1 MTDDTT
7 DTTRLLERLA
17 ATFPDQPA
25 PLPTLVEAA
34 HAGRRRRTRRTIAL
48 VAASGVLALGAGI
61 TVQQALP
68 DDGAR
73 RSDRVADSGEVCDR
87 GAPRS
92 PSPVPQGPD
101 YPTNASGLTYGAH
114 SDEKMPDLIAAMGV
128 CGRTGYLRATDLE
141 DPAPWV
147 PGAGGTDG
155 RILPLYESDGV
166 TQIDTFEE
174 GRGGASS
181 ADPPAPTGPDAA
193 EVQGEWTALIA
204 GISSGGTD
212 QYDTF
217 RDLDLS
223 IAFDGEDLRVF
234 DGCRT
239 WSSGFSLEDGELAL
253 SGPFSAAS
261 DISCKRAAP
270 LPQVLDNIRHVT
282 ESGKRIHLHLANSQI
297 AVVLTRA
304 E

>member
-48 VAASGVLALGAGI
+48 VAASSVLALGAGI
-61 TVQQALP
+61 TLQQLLP

-73 RSDRVADSGEVCDR
+73 RSDRVADGGTVCDR
-87 GAPRS
+87 DAPRA

-101 YPTNASGLTYGAH
+101 YPTNASGMTYGGRG
-114 SDEKMPDLIAAMGV
+114 DEKGPDLVAATGV

-174 GRGGASS
+174 GRGGDPSP
-181 ADPPAPTGPDAA
+181 DPPTPSGPDAA
-193 EVQGEWTALIA
+193 DVQGEWTALIA
-204 GISSGGTD
+204 GISSGGAD

-223 IAFDGEDLRVF
+223 IALDGDDVTVF
-234 DGCRT
+234 DGCRS
-239 WSSGFSLEDGELAL
+239 WSTGFSLEDGELAL

-282 ESGKRIHLHLANSQI
+282 ESGKQVYLHLANFQI
-297 AVVLTRA
+297 AVVLTRL
-304 E
+304 

>member
-48 VAASGVLALGAGI
+48 VAASSVLALGGGI
-61 TVQQALP
+61 TLLQVLP
-68 DDGAR
+68 DDAAR
-73 RSDRVADSGEVCDR
+73 RSDRVADTPEACDR
-87 GAPRS
+87 DAPRS

-128 CGRTGYLRATDLE
+128 CGRTGYLRAMDLE

-155 RILPLYESDGV
+155 RMLPLYESDGV

-174 GRGGASS
+174 GRGGEPL

-193 EVQGEWTALIA
+193 DVQGEWNALIA
-204 GISSGGTD
+204 GISSSGTD
-212 QYDTF
+212 RYDTF

-223 IAFDGEDLRVF
+223 ITFDGNDVTVF
-234 DGCRT
+234 DGCRS

-261 DISCKRAAP
+261 DVSCKRAAP

-282 ESGKRIHLHLANSQI
+282 EPGKQVYLHLENFQI
-297 AVVLTRA
+297 AVVLTRP
-304 E
+304 